1 MAKLGINQELEV
13 LFNRVLNKPEHE
25 GVAHYIGDCMF
36 SFSHVVEVSFFS
48 SKGEGHQPRETPKT
62 LQFLTWMG
70 LEHQP
75 RETQKIFFS
84 VSIPPNEGDYYW
96 AQFSTTCS
104 SLPELLSKINGA
116 LKVKFR
122 RSLSKYLQKMELTEK
137 LEVSLPSSEAPKRK
151 IAKI

>member
-48 SKGEGHQPRETPKT
+48 SNGEG
-62 LQFLTWMG
+62 
-70 LEHQP
+70 HQP

-96 AQFSTTCS
+96 AQFSTTCC